1 MAGDL
6 QRVDGRIGL
15 GQDSLLVR
23 ARDFRSI
30 SRLERATYTTNVRRL
45 PDPTSR
51 LQVSAEAKDRL
62 GGAVPSPAAAF
73 LLTLIALPSLFWL
86 VTLKRTTVYTQPE
99 EWLMGV
105 AMPQIHSWVQ
115 THAPPLDA
123 LFIGISGLGSG
134 WFVAL
139 GFAALGLLALAKG
152 RRDLA
157 IILAAGTL
165 CFPMEWALKYFTSS
179 EAISLPAL
187 VSAMFNI
194 NNVGLDD
201 IADFPAGHALR
212 ATALYGIA
220 AFCVARLAHDRRQ
233 GEIAYVVA
241 IVFIGA
247 ISLTRIYL
255 QAHYPIDVL
264 GGWMAGGALVA
275 ILVAIHVLQ
284 VDERARSAERA
295 RRAAQPRRVAVPR
308 RAAPAPASS
317 VTPAAPAQRREG

>member
-1 MAGDL
+1 M
-6 QRVDGRIGL
+6 
-15 GQDSLLVR
+15 
-23 ARDFRSI
+23 
-30 SRLERATYTTNVRRL
+30 RRL

-105 AMPQIHSWVQ
+105 AMPQVHSWVQ
-115 THAPPLDA
+115 TNAPPLDA

-165 CFPMEWALKYFTSS
+165 CYPMEWALKYFTSDHVLS
-179 EAISLPAL
+179 LGQLVGAILN
-187 VSAMFNI
+187 VNG
-194 NNVGLDD
+194 VGLDD
-201 IADFPAGHALR
+201 LADFPAGHALR
-212 ATALYGIA
+212 ATVFYGLA
-220 AFCVARLAHDRRQ
+220 AFCVARLAPHRRQ
-233 GEIAYVVA
+233 GMIAYLVA
-241 IVFIGA
+241 LILIGA
-247 ISLTRIYL
+247 ISLTRLYL
-255 QAHYPIDVL
+255 LAHFPMDLL
-264 GGWMAGGALVA
+264 GGWIAGGALLSVIVA
-275 ILVAIHVLQ
+275 VHVLR
-284 VDERARSAERA
+284 VDERLQ
-295 RRAAQPRRVAVPR
+295 AAAPSVPPPEPSGPRRVAVPLHR
-308 RAAPAPASS
+308 PDVPDALADPAPASVS
-317 VTPAAPAQRREG
+317 VNASSVDPARFD